1 MNGRWGWIAEG
12 LFTSE
17 EEIMD
22 HAKQFGEGHPGQ
34 ISKVGDIKYKDLNGD
49 GVIDDYDKCLIG
61 QGDVPKI
68 YYGFGA
74 DLQLGDFSVGA
85 LFAGNAK
92 ADRCLGGNAM
102 YPLMMVQVLRTCLQ
116 TLLTDGLLTIRL
128 IRMYS
133 ILVCI
138 METMRI
144 KII

>member
-61 QGDVPKI
+61 QGTYLRFIMVSVQI
-68 YYGFGA
+68 Y
-74 DLQLGDFSVGA
+74 
-85 LFAGNAK
+85 N
-92 ADRCLGGNAM
+92 
-102 YPLMMVQVLRTCLQ
+102 
-116 TLLTDGLLTIRL
+116 
-128 IRMYS
+128 
-133 ILVCI
+133 
-138 METMRI
+138 
-144 KII
+144 